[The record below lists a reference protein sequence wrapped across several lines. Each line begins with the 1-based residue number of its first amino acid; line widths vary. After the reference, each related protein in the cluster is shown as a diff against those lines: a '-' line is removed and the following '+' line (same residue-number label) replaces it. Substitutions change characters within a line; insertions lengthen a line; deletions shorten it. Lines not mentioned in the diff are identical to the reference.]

1 MSKITKR
8 TVDSANASAKD
19 QYVWDGDLPGFGLKV
34 TPAGRKV
41 YLLQYRVAGHNGRTR
56 RVTIGTHGVL
66 TADQARSEAQA
77 LSRQIARG
85 EDPLATRDMKRN
97 EKTAGALI
105 DQFLQEHVDIKLKDR
120 SRAEYRRM
128 IDKLLPSAFLRKPIT
143 EITRPDISRL
153 QQSLAATPYQANRL
167 LAVLRKFFNW
177 CEKNGYRPDHSNP
190 AYLVD
195 KFTEKRRERFLSE
208 LELANLGEAL
218 ASAEAANRHSPYVI
232 AAIRLLA
239 LTGARLNEILSLEW
253 SWVDFNARCLRLP
266 DSKTGAKTIY
276 LNPPALQVLADL
288 PRMDG
293 NPFVICG
300 ERKGAHLVNLQKPW
314 TAIRSAAGLA
324 DVRIHDLRHS
334 FASIA
339 VASGMSLPL
348 IGALLG
354 HSQPSTT
361 ARYAHLSE
369 DPLHKAAGDRG
380 FKIVWPHGAARS
392 FQLKLREIRILIT
405 TFPH

>member
-1 MSKITKR
+1 MR
-8 TVDSANASAKD
+8 
-19 QYVWDGDLPGFGLKV
+19 
-34 TPAGRKV
+34 
-41 YLLQYRVAGHNGRTR
+41 
-56 RVTIGTHGVL
+56 
-66 TADQARSEAQA
+66 
-77 LSRQIARG
+77 
-85 EDPLATRDMKRN
+85 
-97 EKTAGALI
+97 
-105 DQFLQEHVDIKLKDR
+105 
-120 SRAEYRRM
+120 
-128 IDKLLPSAFLRKPIT
+128 
-143 EITRPDISRL
+143 
-153 QQSLAATPYQANRL
+153 
-167 LAVLRKFFNW
+167 
-177 CEKNGYRPDHSNP
+177 KNGYRPDHSNP

-253 SWVDFNARCLRLP
+253 AWVDFNARCLRLP

-276 LNPPALQVLADL
+276 LSPPALQVLADL

-324 DVRIHDLRHS
+324 DVRLHDLRHS
-334 FASIA
+334 YASIA
-339 VASGMSLPL
+339 VANGMSLPL

-380 FKIVWPHGAARS
+380 FKIVWPHGAPRL
-392 FQLKLREIRILIT
+392 FQLKIRKLRIFIT
-405 TFPH
+405 TSPH